1 MSKPQLDPAKVNF
14 IDVDEG
20 NDGQRLDNFLLS
32 LLKGAPKTLVY
43 RIIRKGEVRI
53 NKGRA
58 KADSRLKKGDRV
70 RVPPV
75 RLPEANEVPDVS
87 PALHKILKDSVLY
100 EDDAL
105 LAVNKPHGLAVHGGS
120 GVSLGLIEALRK
132 VRPDHSFL
140 ELVHRLDRD
149 TSGVI
154 LIAKKR
160 KALTA
165 LQQMLV
171 DKRGISKKY
180 LALVHGHWDPV
191 VSDIRLPL
199 LRTERQSGERIVVVS
214 EEGKSCHTRTRLLS
228 EGKRYSLVE
237 AEPVTGRTH
246 QIRVHCLAQGAAIAG
261 DEKYSDRTEK
271 QRDKDEGIRRL
282 CLHAWRLS
290 FRHPI
295 SGERLSIEAK
305 PDGELKSI
313 FRKVGC
319 NLEGVS

>member
-1 MSKPQLDPAKVNF
+1 MPKPQLDPAKVNF

-87 PALHKILKDSVLY
+87 PALQKILKDSVLF

-105 LAVNKPHGLAVHGGS
+105 LAINKPHGLAVHGGS

-132 VRPDHSFL
+132 VRPDHNFL

-180 LALVHGHWDPV
+180 LALVHGHWDPA

-199 LRTERQSGERIVVVS
+199 LRTERQSGERVVVVS

-246 QIRVHCLAQGAAIAG
+246 QIRVHCLAQGAVIAG

-271 QRDKDEGIRRL
+271 QQDKDEGIRRL

>member
-1 MSKPQLDPAKVNF
+1 MPKPQLDPAKVNF

-53 NKGRA
+53 NKGR
-58 KADSRLKKGDRV
+58 KPTQVKGDRV
-70 RVPPV
+70 QVLRQAA
-75 RLPEANEVPDVS
+75 EANGVPDVS
-87 PALHKILKDSVLY
+87 PALQKILKDSVLF
-100 EDDAL
+100 EDDVLPAI
-105 LAVNKPHGLAVHGGS
+105 NKPMVAVHGGS

-132 VRPDHSFL
+132 VRPDHNFL

-180 LALVHGHWDPV
+180 LALVHGHWDPA

-214 EEGKSCHTRTRLLS
+214 EEGKSCPRTQAT
-228 EGKRYSLVE
+228 V
-237 AEPVTGRTH
+237 
-246 QIRVHCLAQGAAIAG
+246 
-261 DEKYSDRTEK
+261 
-271 QRDKDEGIRRL
+271 
-282 CLHAWRLS
+282 
-290 FRHPI
+290 
-295 SGERLSIEAK
+295 
-305 PDGELKSI
+305 
-313 FRKVGC
+313 
-319 NLEGVS
+319 

>member
-1 MSKPQLDPAKVNF
+1 MPKPQLDPAKVNF

-132 VRPDHSFL
+132 VRPDHNFL

-180 LALVHGHWDPV
+180 LALVHGHWDLT

-214 EEGKSCHTRTRLLS
+214 EEGKSCHTRTRLLA

-271 QRDKDEGIRRL
+271 QQDKDEGIRRL

-305 PDGELKSI
+305 PDGEFKSI
-313 FRKVGC
+313 VRKVGC

>member
-1 MSKPQLDPAKVNF
+1 MPKPQLDPAKVNF

-180 LALVHGHWDPV
+180 LALVHGRWDPA

-271 QRDKDEGIRRL
+271 QQDKDEGIRRL

-313 FRKVGC
+313 FRNVGC

>member
-1 MSKPQLDPAKVNF
+1 MPRPQLDPAKVNF

-58 KADSRLKKGDRV
+58 KADSRLKRGDRV

-87 PALHKILKDSVLY
+87 PALQKILKDSVLY

-132 VRPDHSFL
+132 TRPDHSFL

-154 LIAKKR
+154 LVAKKR
-160 KALTA
+160 KALTI

-180 LALVHGHWDPV
+180 LALVHGHWDAGV
-191 VSDIRLPL
+191 TDIRLPL
-199 LRTERQSGERIVVVS
+199 LRTERQSGERVVVVS
-214 EEGKSCHTRTRLLS
+214 EDGKSCHTRMRLLS
-228 EGKRYSLVE
+228 EGGRYSLIE

-246 QIRVHCLAQGAAIAG
+246 QIRVHCLSQGAAIAG
-261 DEKYSDRTEK
+261 DVKYSDRTEAL
-271 QRDKDEGIRRL
+271 QDKEQGIRRL
-282 CLHAWRLS
+282 CLHAWRLG

-295 SGERLSIEAK
+295 SGERLNIEAK
-305 PDGELKSI
+305 PDGELRSI
-313 FRKVGC
+313 FHKVGC
-319 NLEGVS
+319 SYEGVM